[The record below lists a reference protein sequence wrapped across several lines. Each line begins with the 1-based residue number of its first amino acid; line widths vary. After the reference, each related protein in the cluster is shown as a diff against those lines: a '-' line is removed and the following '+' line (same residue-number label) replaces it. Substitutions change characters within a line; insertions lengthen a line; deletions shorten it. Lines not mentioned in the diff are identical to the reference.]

1 MRKKINFISVFI
13 LTSVLI
19 NGCTEAY
26 DIKTETIE
34 EALVVE
40 ATITNELKFQE
51 IKLSKATTIDND
63 AVIAE
68 TNATIVVKDD
78 AQNTYTFT
86 ENTPGIYISNTQF
99 SAQKNTNYQLFIT
112 TSGGET
118 YESNPA
124 KTTSNSTIEA
134 VDVKINKGFSG
145 NDEFELS
152 VSSFDPTGQSKYYR
166 YTYEETYKI
175 IAPYWSPYKIIL
187 TDPNETIQ
195 IVPKTAP
202 KKICYQTQ
210 FSKDII
216 QKETAS
222 LTEDRVSE
230 FTVRTIPVTD
240 FIISHR
246 YSILVKQYV
255 QSIEAYTYYKVLN
268 KFSNASD
275 LLSQSQP
282 GFFEGNIKATSN
294 SSKKIIGFFEVASV
308 SSKRIFF
315 NYRDF
320 FTIGRPDTPKPCYLF
335 APSDVADGD
344 YKPDLYEIIISGNF
358 LFYDYNAGRSDN
370 LPGPYLFAPKECGDC
385 TAYGT
390 ETEPSFW
397 TE

>member
-1 MRKKINFISVFI
+1 
-13 LTSVLI
+13 
-19 NGCTEAY
+19 
-26 DIKTETIE
+26 
-34 EALVVE
+34 
-40 ATITNELKFQE
+40 

-187 TDPNETIQ
+187 TDPNETI
-195 IVPKTAP
+195 
-202 KKICYQTQ
+202 
-210 FSKDII
+210 
-216 QKETAS
+216 
-222 LTEDRVSE
+222 
-230 FTVRTIPVTD
+230 
-240 FIISHR
+240 
-246 YSILVKQYV
+246 
-255 QSIEAYTYYKVLN
+255 
-268 KFSNASD
+268 
-275 LLSQSQP
+275 
-282 GFFEGNIKATSN
+282 
-294 SSKKIIGFFEVASV
+294 
-308 SSKRIFF
+308 
-315 NYRDF
+315 
-320 FTIGRPDTPKPCYLF
+320 
-335 APSDVADGD
+335 
-344 YKPDLYEIIISGNF
+344 
-358 LFYDYNAGRSDN
+358 
-370 LPGPYLFAPKECGDC
+370 
-385 TAYGT
+385 
-390 ETEPSFW
+390 
-397 TE
+397 